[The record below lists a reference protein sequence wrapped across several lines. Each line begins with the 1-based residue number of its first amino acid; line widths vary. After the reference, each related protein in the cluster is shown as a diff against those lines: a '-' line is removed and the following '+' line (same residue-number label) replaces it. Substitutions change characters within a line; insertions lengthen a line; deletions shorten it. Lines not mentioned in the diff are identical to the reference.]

1 MKIYTKKGDLG
12 ETSLVGGK
20 RVKKNDP
27 LLEAYGTI
35 DELNASFGLIIAEEE
50 LPMLNTIQNQL
61 FVVAGML
68 ATEPEMRN
76 KYWDEAKIDDYIK
89 MLEEEID
96 RMSENLPPLKSFVL
110 PQGSRLIAQ
119 THLSRT
125 ICRRAE
131 RKIVLLAEN
140 NSRYNSIL
148 RFANRLSDYLFI
160 LARFFHYKC
169 TISEKYWESER

>member
-68 ATEPEMRN
+68 AIEPEMRN

-160 LARFFHYKC
+160 LARFFHYKYN
-169 TISEKYWESER
+169 ISEKYWESER